1 MRPLTSLT
9 AKREQATRPD
19 APKAAPLPPVA
30 TCQRDLVVWSLLV
43 CPGPGKGRA

>member
-9 AKREQATRPD
+9 AKREQPTRPD
-19 APKAAPLPPVA
+19 APKPAPLPPVA